1 MVRLKL
7 IRKNPIDDIKK
18 YVPSIEYEIVIDSK
32 REVVG
37 RCVLR
42 IGHNDNTYWGGN
54 IGYCIY
60 EKFRGHGYAYEA
72 CLLLF
77 EIAKAKGL
85 SEIYITCNPENIASK
100 RTCEKL
106 PMGVLLGIFE
116 IPADNEMRAKGEYR
130 KCIFKYTL

>member
-1 MVRLKL
+1 MVRLKV
-7 IRKNPIDDIKK
+7 ISENPADNIKK

-32 REVVG
+32 QEVIG

-54 IGYCIY
+54 IGYYIY

-77 EIAKAKGL
+77 EIAKVKGL

-106 PMGVLLGIFE
+106 PMGALLGNFE
-116 IPADNEMRAKGEYR
+116 IPIDNEMRAKGEYR